1 MPLARIF
8 VVACV
13 LSVVD
18 AFTLPLHQSPRPLV
32 RYARSASEVN
42 AEAVRLKVVLAKSTE
57 GASFNFD
64 CQKQLWLYRR
74 CAATYTLVGDSVE
87 IVAEGDKAKLEAFVK
102 WIERATSGE
111 PQGMSAES
119 GDGGGL
125 TSVDWTLSLI
135 HI

>member
-1 MPLARIF
+1 M
-8 VVACV
+8 
-13 LSVVD
+13 
-18 AFTLPLHQSPRPLV
+18 
-32 RYARSASEVN
+32 N
-42 AEAVRLKVVLAKSTE
+42 AEAVRLKVVLAKSTA

-125 TSVDWTLSLI
+125 TSVDWTTSTGELEAFARELAESA
-135 HI
+135 